1 MLYNKHPP
9 AKYNLI
15 SKWLSK
21 LLLLKNK
28 KRTYGLIIL
37 PALHKASLRVQ
48 DREGG
53 KISVHDSNKMAQ
65 IWKNYLLAFSLLG
78 YHKVVRFGGSIS
90 PPRVA
95 ITFDICLQIQ
105 KRAKELKKIATNPV
119 LIIYSDQV
127 IYVSIYKTYMITPTP
142 LCGSVTMM

>member
-21 LLLLKNK
+21 LLFLKNN
-28 KRTYGLIIL
+28 KRLYDLIIL
-37 PALHKASLRVQ
+37 PVPHQASLRIQ

-78 YHKVVRFGGSIS
+78 YHKVAQFVGSIS

-95 ITFDICLQIQ
+95 ITFDICL
-105 KRAKELKKIATNPV
+105 
-119 LIIYSDQV
+119 
-127 IYVSIYKTYMITPTP
+127 
-142 LCGSVTMM
+142 